1 MLWVERFIRPHRG
14 CGGGIDQD
22 GASMSSE
29 RVTVLAPATIANV
42 GPGFDVFGIALSQP
56 YDLVTVE
63 RRQGIGVR
71 VGKVEGLG
79 NQQVTSDPKRNTAAV
94 AAAKVLEL
102 AKADFGLTV
111 HIKKG
116 VRPCS
121 GMGSSGAS
129 AAGGAFAANL
139 TLDKPLP
146 MGDLLLC
153 AAKGEEA
160 SSGTLHADNVSPSLL
175 GGFTIIRSYEP
186 LDVVRVTP
194 PPNLGIVAAL
204 PDVMVP
210 TKEARGILPKQVD
223 MKKMVF
229 HVGHASSLAVAMV
242 KGDLGLMARSLKDE
256 VIEPVR
262 APLVPHLKAAEQAA
276 LKAGALASF
285 LGGSGPCVA
294 SFFDKDKMDGKAIAE
309 AIQAVYGKHDIGC
322 AAWVTTW
329 GEGCRRWQQ

>member
-1 MLWVERFIRPHRG
+1 
-14 CGGGIDQD
+14 
-22 GASMSSE
+22 
-29 RVTVLAPATIANV
+29 
-42 GPGFDVFGIALSQP
+42 
-56 YDLVTVE
+56 
-63 RRQGIGVR
+63 
-71 VGKVEGLG
+71 LG
-79 NQQVTSDPKRNTAAV
+79 NRQVTSDPKRNTAAV

-139 TLDKPLP
+139 MLDMPLS
-146 MGDLLLC
+146 MDDLLLC

-186 LDVVRVTP
+186 LDVVKVTP
-194 PPNLGIVAAL
+194 PSNLGIVAAL
-204 PDVMVP
+204 PDIMVP

-229 HVGHASSLAVAMV
+229 QVGHASSLAVAMV
-242 KGDLGLMARSLKDE
+242 KGDLELMARSLRDE

-262 APLVPHLKAAEQAA
+262 APLVPHLEAAEQAA

-309 AIQAVYGKHDIGC
+309 AIQAVYGKQDIGC

-329 GEGCRRWQQ
+329 GEGCRRWER

>member
-1 MLWVERFIRPHRG
+1 
-14 CGGGIDQD
+14 
-22 GASMSSE
+22 MSLE

-42 GPGFDVFGIALSQP
+42 GPGFDIFGLALDQP
-56 YDLVTVE
+56 YDLVTAE
-63 RRQGIGVR
+63 RRQGRGVKVR
-71 VGKVEGLG
+71 KVEGLG
-79 NQQVTSDPKRNTAAV
+79 EEQVTMDPMRNTAAV

-102 AKADFGLTV
+102 AKADFGLSL

-129 AAGGAFAANL
+129 AAGGAYAANL
-139 TLDKPLP
+139 LLDEPLP
-146 MGDLLLC
+146 IEALVLC

-175 GGFTIIRSYEP
+175 GGFTIIRSYDP

-194 PPNLGIVAAL
+194 PPNLGVVAAL
-204 PDVMVP
+204 PDIMVP

-223 MKKMVF
+223 LRKMVF
-229 HVGHASSLAVAMV
+229 QVGHASALAVAMAL
-242 KGDLGLMARSLKDE
+242 GDLGLMARSLKDE

-262 APLVPHLKAAEQAA
+262 APLVPHLRAAEDAA
-276 LKAGALASF
+276 LQAGAFASF

-294 SFFDKDKMDGKAIAE
+294 SFFDKDQMDGKAIAE
-309 AIQAVYGKHDIGC
+309 AVQAIYRSKGIEC
-322 AAWVTTW
+322 TAWVTGW
-329 GEGCRRWQQ
+329 GEGCRRWQP